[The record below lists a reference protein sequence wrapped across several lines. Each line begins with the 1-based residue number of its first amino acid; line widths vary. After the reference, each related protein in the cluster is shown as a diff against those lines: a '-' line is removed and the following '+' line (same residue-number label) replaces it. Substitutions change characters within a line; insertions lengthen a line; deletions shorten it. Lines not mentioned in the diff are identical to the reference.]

1 MGILINQGKH
11 VEEQQYK
18 ILDEKNIQAR
28 IIKLEA
34 NPKREYSLIVSMQLM
49 NGSAVGKVVNDYVDY
64 NPESKNAWR
73 YRSLRKS
80 AKVPYTKEESERIDI
95 EKLLLNK
102 VITVDLQPRTYE
114 YQGETR
120 TVQNVTYKESPEV
133 AIAPV
138 VEELTPE
145 QFMEETKPVEK
156 DTELVAPTTQVD
168 ETDWPF

>member
-18 ILDEKNIQAR
+18 ILDEKNTQAR
-28 IIKLEA
+28 IIKLEV
-34 NPKREYSLIVSMQLM
+34 NQKREYSLVISMQLM
-49 NGSAVGKVVNDYVDY
+49 SGSSVGKVVTDYVDY

-73 YRSLRKS
+73 YRNLRKS
-80 AKVPYTKEESERIDI
+80 AKVPYSREESERIDI

-102 VITVDLQPRTYE
+102 VITIDLAPRTYE

-120 TVQNVTYKESPEV
+120 TVQNVTYKESSEV
-133 AIAPV
+133 ATPV
-138 VEELTPE
+138 VEELSPQ
-145 QFMEETKPVEK
+145 QFMEETKPVEEP
-156 DTELVAPTTQVD
+156 TELVAPKAEVD